1 MARGAGT
8 LRPVHDA
15 IPNSNDRAAPV
26 APRRLRSTT
35 TLTATQ
41 RQIDKPRV
49 TTYDVLFGLSATRVL
64 SVR

>member
-15 IPNSNDRAAPV
+15 IPNPTTAPV

-41 RQIDKPRV
+41 RQIAKHRV
-49 TTYDVLFGLSATRVL
+49 TTHDVLFGSSATRVL